1 MHFQLTPRQTDR
13 FIEWRDKQATKG
25 RYPHGPRFAFVFQPT
40 HSHMLIKVID
50 KATSEELE
58 LTEEKST

>member
-13 FIEWRDKQATKG
+13 FVEWRDKQATRG

-40 HSHMLIKVID
+40 NSVMKITVID
-50 KATSEELE
+50 QATKEELE
-58 LTEEKST
+58 LTEEKP